1 MSNQL
6 VWLITG
12 TSSGFGKELSLALL
26 ARGDKVIST
35 ARARSLPKLT
45 GLKEKG
51 AMTLELDVTAPLSEL
66 HAVAAK
72 AVAIYGHIDV
82 VVNNA
87 GYIIS
92 GALEE
97 NTPEQTYD
105 QFNTN
110 VFGGL
115 NVARAFLPYMRPRK
129 TGTIVWIGSFGGY
142 SGYGGAGLYCA
153 TKYTVRGISESLH
166 EEISPLGLRS
176 LIFEPGYFRTDLLT
190 ADNRANYGG
199 NIPDY
204 EPVVR
209 ASKEGLDAYNH
220 SQPGD
225 PKKGVNV
232 MVDIIKGEGVAKDKE
247 FTPVVLLGSDCYNGV
262 RSILTKAIAKFDE
275 WKDISIST
283 DRDDL

>member
-1 MSNQL
+1 MSQQL

-45 GLKEKG
+45 ELKENG
-51 AMTLELDVTAPLSEL
+51 AATLELDVTAPLNEL

-72 AVAIYGHIDV
+72 AVAIYGHVDV

-87 GYIIS
+87 GYLIS
-92 GALEE
+92 GPLEE
-97 NTPEQTYD
+97 NTPEQTYE

-115 NVARAFLPYMRPRK
+115 NVARAFLPYIRPRK
-129 TGTIVWIGSFGGY
+129 TGTIVWIGSIGGY
-142 SGYGGAGLYCA
+142 RGSSGIGLYCA
-153 TKYTVRGISESLH
+153 TKYAVRGISESLH

-176 LIFEPGYFRTDLLT
+176 LLFEPGYFLTDFLT

-199 NIPDY
+199 SIPDY
-204 EPVVR
+204 EPIMR
-209 ASKEGLDAYNH
+209 ARQDGLDAYNH
-220 SQPGD
+220 NQPGD
-225 PKKGVNV
+225 AKKGVNV
-232 MVDIIKGEGVAKDKE
+232 IIDVVKGEGVAKDKE

-262 RSILTKAIAKFDE
+262 KGILTKTIAKFDE

-283 DRDDL
+283 DRDNL